1 MTDQKLPRFQWN
13 SLSYL
18 ATRVGRVG
26 TMALGALMEA
36 EGLTRHHF
44 TIVSALQESGAMYQ
58 NDLADRANINR
69 GHMVAYLD
77 QLEAHGTLQRTVDPV
92 DRRRRLI
99 ELTPDGR
106 RFAAR
111 AVEAAREGEEEIY
124 GALDPAQRE
133 QLRGLLQLVVA
144 GQGETRA

>member
-1 MTDQKLPRFQWN
+1 MNDKKLPQFQWN

-18 ATRVGRVG
+18 ATRAGRVG
-26 TMALGALMEA
+26 TTALGALMDA

-44 TIVSALQESGAMYQ
+44 TIISALEESGAMYQ

-77 QLEAHGTLQRTVDPV
+77 RLEAHGTLRRTVDPA

-99 ELTPDGR
+99 ELTADGR
-106 RFAAR
+106 SFAAR
-111 AVEAAREGEEEIY
+111 AVEAAHEGEEKIY
-124 GALDPAQRE
+124 SVLDAAQRD

-144 GQGETRA
+144 GEEEARP